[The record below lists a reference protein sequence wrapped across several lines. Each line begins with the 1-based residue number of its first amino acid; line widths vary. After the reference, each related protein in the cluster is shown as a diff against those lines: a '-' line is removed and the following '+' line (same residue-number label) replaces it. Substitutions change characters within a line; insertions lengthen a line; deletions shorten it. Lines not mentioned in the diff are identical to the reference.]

1 LRNKVPK
8 RGPNGKR
15 KANKDSVKK
24 QLTSDELLLKKKP
37 NVRRANCDERERMKK
52 FFQQTNIKNGMK

>member
-8 RGPNGKR
+8 RSQWLK
-15 KANKDSVKK
+15 KKQTKIQKK
-24 QLTSDELLLKKKP
+24 QLTSDERFAKKSQML
-37 NVRRANCDERERMKK
+37 DEQIVMKEKMKK